1 VLSITVMKLS
11 CRSCQGI
18 VSTLVN
24 FGEQP
29 ITNRF
34 VSEKNRREKE
44 YLHQLSLGSCVECG
58 LIQLI
63 ELPPHQDLKPHL
75 DWISYIE
82 PESHLSSLADFISQL
97 PGINHQSTFVG
108 IAYKEDPLLQRL
120 GTLGFQDFYR
130 LDPTKDLFIHDGTA
144 GLETIQAIIS
154 GQKII
159 PSKKADVVIARHI
172 LEHAFQISDF
182 IAGIKNFCHDNS
194 LVIFEIPDCSKI
206 FAFSDYSFIWEEHTA
221 YFTELTLRRALE
233 KNGLEVLHLIRYPY
247 AIEDSLVAI
256 TKPSDAQRGPH
267 CGSITSQGFFSTSLE
282 VMADKYTSALSSY
295 KLKGVLFGAG
305 HLAATFVNLYK
316 LGNYFDCVI
325 DDDPNKIGLFMP
337 GSKLPIHSSQIL
349 NEREYP
355 LCIMTLSPESEQK
368 VMKKYS
374 SFAENGGIFAS
385 AFCCSQYSLLKGK

>member
-1 VLSITVMKLS
+1 MKLP
-11 CRSCQGI
+11 CRSCQGT
-18 VSTLVN
+18 VSKLVN
-24 FGEQP
+24 FGDQP
-29 ITNRF
+29 ITNRY
-34 VSEKNRREKE
+34 VSETNLREKE
-44 YLHQLSLGSCVECG
+44 YLHQLSLGSCLECG

-63 ELPPHQDLKPHL
+63 ELPPHQELKPRL
-75 DWISYIE
+75 DWVSYIE
-82 PESHLSSLADFISQL
+82 PESHLSSLADFISKL
-97 PGINHQSTFVG
+97 PEINHQSTFIG
-108 IAYKEDPLLQRL
+108 ITYKEDPLLQRL
-120 GTLGFQDFYR
+120 GTLGFQNFYR
-130 LDPTKDLFIHDGTA
+130 LDPQKDLFIHDKTA

-154 GQKII
+154 EQEII
-159 PSKKADVVIARHI
+159 PPKKADVVIARHI

-182 IAGIKNFCHDNS
+182 IAGVKHLGHDNS

-221 YFTELTLRRALE
+221 YFTELTLTTALE
-233 KNGLEVLHLIRYPY
+233 NNGLEVLHLIRYPY
-247 AIEDSLVAI
+247 ATEDSLVAI
-256 TKPSDAQRGPH
+256 TKPSDAQRGLR
-267 CGSITSQGFFSTSLE
+267 SSAVASQGFFSTSLE
-282 VMADKYTSALSSY
+282 EMADKYTQVLSSY

-316 LGNYFDCVI
+316 LSEYFDCII

-349 NEREYP
+349 NDRKYP